1 MSPAVQRAW
10 AWFKRIAPWAL
21 AAIVLTLVARQAR
34 TVEWP
39 EVWRAVQAMSLAQLI
54 IAVGLA
60 LSSYALVAS
69 FDLVGRRLTKH
80 PLSAPRTL
88 GTAAICY
95 AFNLN
100 FGALVGG
107 FGLRLRLY
115 MRRGLSAPTVA
126 KVIAHSMVTNWLG
139 YLWVAGAVL
148 LVAPPRL
155 PGSWALSDLW
165 LRAIGA
171 VLVGLALAY
180 LAMCTWSRQ
189 RELGWRGH
197 TLALPGARLALLQAL
212 LGGASW
218 MLIGAIVWSLFGGR
232 VGYLDVLG
240 ALLLAAVAGVLTHVP
255 AGLGVLEAV
264 FVATLASAL
273 PGTEVLATVLV
284 YRAAYYLMPLAL
296 ALPAYAWSEAGAAS
310 RTAERSGEVQ
320 PLPTKGI

>member
-34 TVEWP
+34 TVDWP
-39 EVWRAVQAMSLAQLI
+39 EVWRALQALSLTQVLV
-54 IAVGLA
+54 AVGLA
-60 LSSYALVAS
+60 WVSHGLVAS
-69 FDLVGRRLTKH
+69 FDLIGRRLASH
-80 PLSAPRTL
+80 PLSVSRTL

-95 AFNLN
+95 VFNLN

-107 FGLRLRLY
+107 FGMRLRLY
-115 MRRGLSAPTVA
+115 LRAGLSASTVA

-139 YLWVAGAVL
+139 YLWVAGGVL
-148 LVAPPRL
+148 LLAPPRL
-155 PGSWALSDLW
+155 PAAWALSDLV

-171 VLVGLALAY
+171 AMLALALVY
-180 LAMCTWSRQ
+180 LALCAWSHR

-197 TLALPGARLALLQAL
+197 TLALPGARLALLQGL

-232 VGYLDVLG
+232 VDYPLVLG
-240 ALLLAAVAGVLTHVP
+240 AMLLAAVAGVLTHVP

-264 FVATLASAL
+264 FVATLGGAL
-273 PGTEVLATVLV
+273 PATEVLATVLA
-284 YRAAYYLMPLAL
+284 YRAAYYLLPLAV
-296 ALPAYAWSEAGAAS
+296 ALPAYAWMEAAA
-310 RTAERSGEVQ
+310 RPPQ
-320 PLPTKGI
+320 PAPDRARALSPRP

>member
-1 MSPAVQRAW
+1 MNPAAQRAW
-10 AWFKRIAPWAL
+10 GWFKRIAPWAL
-21 AAIVLTLVARQAR
+21 AALVLTLVVRQAR

-39 EVWRAVQAMSLAQLI
+39 EVWRALQALTLAQGLT
-54 IAVGLA
+54 AVGLA
-60 LSSYALVAS
+60 LLSYGLYAS
-69 FDLVGRRLTKH
+69 FDLIGRRLTGH
-80 PLSAPRTL
+80 ALSIPRTL
-88 GTAAICY
+88 ATAAISY

-115 MRRGLSAPTVA
+115 MRGGLPAPTVA

-148 LVAPPRL
+148 LFAPPRL
-155 PGSWALSDLW
+155 PESGVPSDLG

-171 VLVGLALAY
+171 VMVALALVY
-180 LAMCTWSRQ
+180 LALCTWSRQ
-189 RELGWRGH
+189 RELSWRGH
-197 TLALPGARLALLQAL
+197 TLALPGARLAALQAL

-232 VGYLDVLG
+232 IDYPAVLG

-264 FVATLASAL
+264 FVATLGGRL
-273 PGTEVLATVLV
+273 PATEVLATVLA
-284 YRAAYYLMPLAL
+284 YRAAYYLLPLVL
-296 ALPAYAWSEAGAAS
+296 ALPAYAWSEAAARP
-310 RTAERSGEVQ
+310 RTPTAQ